1 MDVRVFDKEL
11 NALGLIDEMTSLIWT
26 IKYFSVGEVKL
37 LAPMTENNREL
48 LQVGNILVKHDEY
61 IDYVDED
68 ENTWRRGAEINYVR
82 YAKDEKGQEQI
93 EARGSII
100 SSWLN
105 QRVINPQIQLTGTC
119 QQIVNKLIER
129 NIGSG
134 ATASRKFPQ
143 LVMLAQEDLGGAST
157 EYSNEELKALG
168 DEVRDVCQ
176 QGKIGYDLLICE
188 RLKQFGF
195 YLYDGKNLTS
205 GNTDGNPPCI
215 FSRDFDN
222 VNEQEY
228 EDDTSNVKNHAFVRG
243 AADSNNKQEVVEVDE
258 DGASGYELMEVLIDA
273 SDIQRTAENSQGE
286 QQDIPVATYRAMLAT
301 RGNTELAQRIEN
313 YTFNSSINVMSNL
326 KYKEDFDLGDRVT
339 CIEKRWGITINS
351 RITAITQTFES
362 GKVLIEATFGESA
375 PTLLDKIKKA
385 R

>member
-11 NALGLIDEMTSLIWT
+11 NALGLVDEMTSLIWT
-26 IKYFSVGEVKL
+26 IRYFSVGEVKI
-37 LAPMTENNREL
+37 LAPMTENNRQL
-48 LQVGNILVKHDEY
+48 LSVGNLLVKHDEY
-61 IDYVDED
+61 IDFVDANED
-68 ENTWRRGAEINYVR
+68 TWRRAAEINYVR

-105 QRVINPQIQLTGTC
+105 QRVINPQIQLNGTC
-119 QQIVNKLIER
+119 QEVVNRLIER
-129 NIGSG
+129 NIGTD

-143 LVMLAQEDLGGAST
+143 FVMLDQEDLGGDST

-313 YTFNSSINVMSNL
+313 YTFNSSINIMSNL
-326 KYKEDFDLGDRVT
+326 RYKEDFDLGDRVT

-351 RITAITQTFES
+351 RITAITQTFER
-362 GKVLIEATFGESA
+362 GKTLIEATFGESA
-375 PTLLDKIKKA
+375 PTLLDKIKKV

>member
-1 MDVRVFDKEL
+1 
-11 NALGLIDEMTSLIWT
+11 
-26 IKYFSVGEVKL
+26 
-37 LAPMTENNREL
+37 
-48 LQVGNILVKHDEY
+48 
-61 IDYVDED
+61 
-68 ENTWRRGAEINYVR
+68 
-82 YAKDEKGQEQI
+82 
-93 EARGSII
+93 
-100 SSWLN
+100 
-105 QRVINPQIQLTGTC
+105 
-119 QQIVNKLIER
+119 
-129 NIGSG
+129 
-134 ATASRKFPQ
+134 
-143 LVMLAQEDLGGAST
+143 MLAQEDLGGAST

-205 GNTDGNPPCI
+205 GNTEGNPPCI

-339 CIEKRWGITINS
+339 CIEKRWGITIKS
-351 RITAITQTFES
+351 RITEITQTFES

>member
-26 IKYFSVGEVKL
+26 IRYFSVGEVKI
-37 LAPMTENNREL
+37 LAPMTENNRQL
-48 LQVGNILVKHDEY
+48 LSVGNLLVKHDEY
-61 IDYVDED
+61 IDFVDANED
-68 ENTWRRGAEINYVR
+68 TWRRAAEITYVR

-301 RGNTELAQRIEN
+301 RGNTELDSRIEN
-313 YTFNSSINVMSNL
+313 YTFNSSINIMSNL
-326 KYKEDFDLGDRVT
+326 RYKEDFDLGDRVT

-351 RITAITQTFES
+351 RITELTQTFER
-362 GKVLIEATFGESA
+362 GKTLIEATFGESA
-375 PTLLDKIKKA
+375 PTLLDKIKKV

>member
-176 QGKIGYDLLICE
+176 QGKIGYDLLI
-188 RLKQFGF
+188 LS
-195 YLYDGKNLTS
+195 L
-205 GNTDGNPPCI
+205 
-215 FSRDFDN
+215 
-222 VNEQEY
+222 
-228 EDDTSNVKNHAFVRG
+228 
-243 AADSNNKQEVVEVDE
+243 
-258 DGASGYELMEVLIDA
+258 
-273 SDIQRTAENSQGE
+273 
-286 QQDIPVATYRAMLAT
+286 
-301 RGNTELAQRIEN
+301 
-313 YTFNSSINVMSNL
+313 
-326 KYKEDFDLGDRVT
+326 
-339 CIEKRWGITINS
+339 
-351 RITAITQTFES
+351 
-362 GKVLIEATFGESA
+362 
-375 PTLLDKIKKA
+375 
-385 R
+385 

>member
-68 ENTWRRGAEINYVR
+68 ENTWRRAAEINYVR

-105 QRVINPQIQLTGTC
+105 QRVINPQIQLNGTC

-228 EDDTSNVKNHAFVRG
+228 EHDTSNVKNHAFVRG

-313 YTFNSSINVMSNL
+313 YTFNSSINIMSNL
-326 KYKEDFDLGDRVT
+326 RYKEDFDLGDRVT

-351 RITAITQTFES
+351 RITELTQTFER
-362 GKVLIEATFGESA
+362 GKTLIEATFGESA
-375 PTLLDKIKKA
+375 PTLLDKIKKV

>member
-26 IKYFSVGEVKL
+26 IRYFSVGEVKL

-61 IDYVDED
+61 IDFVDANED
-68 ENTWRRGAEINYVR
+68 TWRRAAEINYVR

-258 DGASGYELMEVLIDA
+258 DGASGYELMEVLINA

-313 YTFNSSINVMSNL
+313 YTFNSSINIMSNL
-326 KYKEDFDLGDRVT
+326 RYKEDFDLGDRVT

-351 RITAITQTFES
+351 RITELTQTFER
-362 GKVLIEATFGESA
+362 GKTLIEATFGESA
-375 PTLLDKIKKA
+375 PTLLDKIKKV

>member
-68 ENTWRRGAEINYVR
+68 ENTWRRGAEINYAR

-313 YTFNSSINVMSNL
+313 YTFNSSINIMSNL
-326 KYKEDFDLGDRVT
+326 RYKEDFDLGDRVT

-351 RITAITQTFES
+351 RITELTQTFER
-362 GKVLIEATFGESA
+362 GKTLIEATFGESA
-375 PTLLDKIKKA
+375 PTLLDKIKKV